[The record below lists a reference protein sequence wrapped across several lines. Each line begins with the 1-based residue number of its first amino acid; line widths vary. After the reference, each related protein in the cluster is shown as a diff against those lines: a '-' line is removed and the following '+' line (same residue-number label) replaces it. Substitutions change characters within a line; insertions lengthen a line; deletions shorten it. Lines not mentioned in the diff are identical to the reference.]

1 LWDEARRQGRAHN
14 KANTIPVPGD
24 AFVMLYRN
32 KRGMLTGLGHIGLV
46 LATSQDAETFNTG
59 EGNAGNRVK
68 IGRRAVDQGTL
79 VGYID
84 LFGDRAEVLP
94 KFERGL
100 LAKSEVVDSSV
111 RGTR

>member
-32 KRGMLTGLGHIGLV
+32 NRGKLTGLGHIGLV
-46 LATSQDAETFNTG
+46 LATSQDAEKFNTG

-68 IGRRAVDQGTL
+68 ISRRDVSQSTL

-84 LFGDRAEVLP
+84 LFGDRADILP

-100 LAKSEVVDSSV
+100 LAQAEIASSSLAE
-111 RGTR
+111 TR